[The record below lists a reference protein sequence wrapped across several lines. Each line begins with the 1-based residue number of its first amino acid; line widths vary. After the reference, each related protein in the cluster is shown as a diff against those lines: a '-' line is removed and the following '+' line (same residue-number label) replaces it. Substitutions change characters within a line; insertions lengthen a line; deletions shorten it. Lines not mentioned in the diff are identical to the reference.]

1 MKDNFKYM
9 LSNWLKWDKKSLK
22 FFFLWVP
29 ALVLQPLV
37 TAYIPKAMI
46 DAIDRESKLSDELF
60 LEIVQVED
68 YLEKTELIEAVR
80 AKCRE
85 TGRVQEFNNLLKA
98 WQHKYSQL
106 CNCLLYTSPSPRD

>member
-1 MKDNFKYM
+1 
-9 LSNWLKWDKKSLK
+9 
-22 FFFLWVP
+22 
-29 ALVLQPLV
+29 
-37 TAYIPKAMI
+37 MI

-85 TGRVQEFNNLLKA
+85 TGRFLTLETRR
-98 WQHKYSQL
+98 SE
-106 CNCLLYTSPSPRD
+106 